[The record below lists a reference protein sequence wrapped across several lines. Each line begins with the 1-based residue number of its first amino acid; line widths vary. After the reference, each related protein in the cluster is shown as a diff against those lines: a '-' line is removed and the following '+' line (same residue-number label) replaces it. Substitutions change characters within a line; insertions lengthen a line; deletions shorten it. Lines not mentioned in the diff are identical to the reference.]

1 MGGWGKGV
9 TWGNLNEGSRGGGR
23 LVSER
28 RGYWP
33 EVEEIR
39 VISGW
44 VRRWCWVDRAGIGQI
59 SRGGIGSTF
68 EIC

>member
-1 MGGWGKGV
+1 VFASSIMYMGGWGKGV
-9 TWGNLNEGSRGGGR
+9 TKGNLNEGSRGGGR

-39 VISGW
+39 AISGW
-44 VRRWCWVDRAGIGQI
+44 VRRWY
-59 SRGGIGSTF
+59 
-68 EIC
+68 